1 MTGRPVRGDAPVRV
15 LVVDD
20 DFAVASVHRG
30 YVESLPGFEVV
41 GEVHRGVQ
49 AVDAVRT
56 LAPDLVLLDVYL
68 PDIPGTEVLR
78 RIRSMPGAQP
88 DVLAITA
95 AREVETVRQAM
106 AGGVVDYLVKPFS
119 LATFRERLEVYRAHR
134 ADLLRRSEDSSRS
147 LEQSDVDRMLHL
159 RRARGP
165 AAGADLPKGL
175 SPRTLESVARALR
188 TAPDQDLS
196 AGEVAERCGIARV
209 SARRYLEHLERTGRA
224 AVFPRYG
231 GTGRPENGYRWV
243 R

>member
-1 MTGRPVRGDAPVRV
+1 MSGTPVRV

-30 YVESLPGFEVV
+30 YVESVPGFEVV
-41 GEVHRGVQ
+41 GEVHRGAQ
-49 AVDAVRT
+49 ALAAVHGLR
-56 LAPDLVLLDVYL
+56 PDLVLLDVYL
-68 PDIPGTEVLR
+68 PDISGIEVLR
-78 RIRSMPGAQP
+78 RIRSEPGPQP

-119 LATFRERLEVYRAHR
+119 LATFRERLEVYRSHR
-134 ADLLRRSEDSSRS
+134 TELLRRSAEPSGA
-147 LEQSDVDRMLHL
+147 LEQSDVDRMLH
-159 RRARGP
+159 RRSR
-165 AAGADLPKGL
+165 AGAGTTTDLPKGL
-175 SPRTLESVARALR
+175 SPRTLEFVARTLR
-188 TAPDQDLS
+188 GSPADDLS
-196 AGEVAERCGIARV
+196 AGEVAERCGLARV

-243 R
+243 G

>member
-1 MTGRPVRGDAPVRV
+1 MSGAPVRV

-49 AVDAVRT
+49 AVEAVRV
-56 LAPDLVLLDVYL
+56 LRPDLLLLDVYL
-68 PDIPGTEVLR
+68 PDISGIEVLR
-78 RIRSMPGAQP
+78 RIRSAPGPQP

-119 LATFRERLEVYRAHR
+119 LATFRERLEVYRSHR
-134 ADLLRRSEDSSRS
+134 AELLRRSAEDSGA
-147 LEQSDVDRMLHL
+147 LEQSDVDRMLAGR
-159 RRARGP
+159 RRAGGP
-165 AAGADLPKGL
+165 GAVTDLPKGL
-175 SPRTLESVARALR
+175 SPRTLEAVARALR
-188 TAPDQDLS
+188 SDPTRDLS
-196 AGEVAERCGIARV
+196 AGEVAERCGLARV

-243 R
+243 G

>member
-1 MTGRPVRGDAPVRV
+1 MTGGSPVRV

-30 YVESLPGFEVV
+30 YVEALPGFEVV
-41 GEVHRGVQ
+41 GEVHRGDR
-49 AVDAVRT
+49 AVEAVRA
-56 LAPDLVLLDVYL
+56 LQPDLLLLDVYL
-68 PDIPGTEVLR
+68 PDISGLEVLR
-78 RIRSMPGAQP
+78 RIRSTPGPQP

-134 ADLLRRSEDSSRS
+134 TELLRRSEDTSTS
-147 LEQSDVDRMLHL
+147 LEQRDVDRMLHS
-159 RRARGP
+159 RRAGSP
-165 AAGADLPKGL
+165 GAVADLPKGL
-175 SPRTLESVARALR
+175 SHRTLESVARALR
-188 TAPDQDLS
+188 TASAQDLS
-196 AGEVAERCGIARV
+196 AGEVAERCGLARV

-243 R
+243 G